1 VEKIHLDSHRC
12 NYHRERIE
20 ALLRGERVAPITI
33 DMSLSKACSYN
44 CVFGFCHLQHNDQ
57 RYLNKKVLF
66 DFLDDASEIGVKAIS
81 LVSDGESTMNP
92 NIYDFIKHGKDNGLD
107 MALGTNGFLL
117 LDDKLEEI
125 LPALTYIRF
134 NVSGISRYQEI
145 HGCGIGCLNK
155 VIHTIKKCVQIK
167 KSNNL
172 QCDIGMQMVLLPE
185 YIDQLV
191 ELAESA
197 LSLGV
202 DYLVIKHCS
211 DNERGDLGIDYTK
224 YEALTDE
231 LKRAESMS
239 SEATRI
245 VVKWSKIREGNNRRY
260 SKCLGAPLML
270 QMSGNGNVFPCGSF
284 FDKQHSKFFISNI
297 IDERF
302 RDIVKSDRYWE
313 VMNLIKSPEFDARR
327 DCASLCLQNYVNNF
341 LYDLENGDIR
351 FIDLPKPDYCVNF
364 L

>member
-1 VEKIHLDSHRC
+1 
-12 NYHRERIE
+12 
-20 ALLRGERVAPITI
+20 
-33 DMSLSKACSYN
+33 
-44 CVFGFCHLQHNDQ
+44 
-57 RYLNKKVLF
+57 
-66 DFLDDASEIGVKAIS
+66 
-81 LVSDGESTMNP
+81 
-92 NIYDFIKHGKDNGLD
+92 

-145 HGCGIGCLNK
+145 HGCGRGCLNK